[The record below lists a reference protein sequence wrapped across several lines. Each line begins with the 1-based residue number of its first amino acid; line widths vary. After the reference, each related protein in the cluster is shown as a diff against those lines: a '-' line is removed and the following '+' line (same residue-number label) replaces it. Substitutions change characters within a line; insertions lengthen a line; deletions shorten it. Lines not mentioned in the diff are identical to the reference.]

1 MTRVSVLR
9 QLLPTGG
16 AAASAGASRRAQK
29 HARSA
34 AWAFAGASPAAFV
47 RQATFC
53 ALLTFAGAA
62 GAQAPGAPAA
72 AQVAPAP
79 SQPAQLDD
87 FAAYVDS
94 ARKTF
99 NVPGIAVAI
108 VKDGKVVME
117 QGFGIREISKPD
129 KVDANT
135 LFAIASNTKA
145 FTAASL
151 QQLAEQ
157 GKLKM
162 DDRVIDHLPWFRM
175 SDPYV
180 THEMRIR
187 DLLAHRSG
195 LSLGAGDLLY
205 WPPSSYTTK
214 EVVERLRDVPLKNG
228 FRSGYAYDNI
238 LFAVATLVIEQAS
251 GQTYADYVRQHI
263 FKPVGMDESVIDKT
277 YLKPGMD
284 VAVGHARSNFKDL
297 VTVPPMAW
305 LNDPGAGGIYA
316 SVHDLAKWMNVQ
328 LAGGALSG
336 DGADASAPRLF
347 SKDSQNQMWSMLT
360 PISIGKPPIPELA
373 PLIPHFYGY
382 GEGWFLSDYRNQR
395 LVWHTGGWPG
405 MVSRVTLVPEL
416 HLGVVVLTNQESGA
430 AFNAVTYRVLDAY
443 LNGAQGAAAAG
454 STTLTDW
461 VAVYDKAVKK
471 AGSKADD
478 SQAAHEKN
486 RAKGSRPSLA
496 LASYAGTYRDPWY
509 GDVVISQEGGKL
521 RLRFS
526 KTAQL
531 IGTMTPW
538 QHDTFTVRW
547 DDRAL
552 NADAF
557 VSFSLDMDGHIREVR
572 MQPISPLTDF
582 SFDFQDL
589 RLTPV
594 AQPVADTADDDE

>member
-1 MTRVSVLR
+1 MPKTFSRPTLSLGTVSLFVL
-9 QLLPTGG
+9 LALAGS
-16 AAASAGASRRAQK
+16 ASAQTPPAPVASD
-29 HARSA
+29 
-34 AWAFAGASPAAFV
+34 
-47 RQATFC
+47 
-53 ALLTFAGAA
+53 AGAA
-62 GAQAPGAPAA
+62 STTINSSAA
-72 AQVAPAP
+72 LP
-79 SQPAQLDD
+79 SQLQD
-87 FAAYVDS
+87 FGAYVDS

-99 NVPGIAVAI
+99 DVPGIAVAI

-117 QGFGIREISKPD
+117 QGFGLREIGKPD
-129 KVDANT
+129 KVDAHT

-145 FTAASL
+145 FTAAAL

-205 WPPSSYTTK
+205 WPPTSYTTK
-214 EVVERLRDVPLKNG
+214 EVVERLRDVPIKNG

-238 LFAVATLVIEQAS
+238 LFAVATLVIEQTS
-251 GQTYADYVRQHI
+251 GQSYADYVRTHLFQ
-263 FKPVGMDESVIDKT
+263 PVGMDESLIDKT

-284 VAVGHARSNFKDL
+284 VATGHARANFENL
-297 VTVPPMAW
+297 EPVPPMAW

-328 LAGGALSG
+328 LAGGVLPG
-336 DGADASAPRLF
+336 PEKDGKPARLF
-347 SKDSQNQMWSMLT
+347 SEDSQQQMWSMLT
-360 PISIGKPPIPELA
+360 PITIHQPPIPELA
-373 PLIPHFYGY
+373 PLTPHFYGY
-382 GEGWFLSDYRNQR
+382 GESWFLSDYRNQR

-405 MVSRVTLVPEL
+405 MVSRITLVPEL

-443 LNGAQGAAAAG
+443 LKSSQPAGAA
-454 STTLTDW
+454 LTDW
-461 VAVYDKAVKK
+461 VAVYDKAVKQ
-471 AGSKADD
+471 AESKSDTSFAT
-478 SQAAHEKN
+478 HEKDRDKN
-486 RAKGSRPSLA
+486 SKPSLA
-496 LASYAGTYRDPWY
+496 LAKYAGTYRDPWY
-509 GDVVISQEGGKL
+509 GDVIISNEGGKL

-531 IGTMTPW
+531 IGTLSPW

-547 DDRAL
+547 DDRDL

-557 VSFSLDMDGHIREVR
+557 ISFSLDMDGHIREVR
-572 MQPISPLTDF
+572 MEPISPLTDF

-589 RLTPV
+589 RLTPIN
-594 AQPVADTADDDE
+594 AGPSNTDGE